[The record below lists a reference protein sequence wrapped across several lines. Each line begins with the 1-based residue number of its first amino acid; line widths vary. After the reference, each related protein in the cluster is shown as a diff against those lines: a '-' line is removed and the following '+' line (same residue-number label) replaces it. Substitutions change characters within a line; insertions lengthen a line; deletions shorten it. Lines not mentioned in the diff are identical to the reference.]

1 MEVYICKLE
10 KARVILIYFFGQ
22 YLSSYRDVVGNKI
35 IQVCFVPL
43 ESILQCEE
51 TMLVGVAQSYSTL
64 CNPVDYSLSGSSVH
78 GILPARIMEWFC
90 HALLWGIIPT
100 QGSNPGLLHCRWI
113 LYLLSHQGSS
123 QSELLIPQ
131 CVLHF

>member
-78 GILPARIMEWFC
+78 GILQARILEWVAIAFSRESC
-90 HALLWGIIPT
+90 RPRDQT
-100 QGSNPGLLHCRWI
+100 QVSCIAGG
-113 LYLLSHQGSS
+113 
-123 QSELLIPQ
+123 
-131 CVLHF
+131 FFTF